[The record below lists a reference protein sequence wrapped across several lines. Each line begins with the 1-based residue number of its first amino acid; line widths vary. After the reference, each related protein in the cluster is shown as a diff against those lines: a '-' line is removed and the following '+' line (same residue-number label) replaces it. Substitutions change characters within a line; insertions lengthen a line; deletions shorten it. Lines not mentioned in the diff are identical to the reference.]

1 MLAGGGEEEEDGGEC
16 GEEEQERRTRAI
28 VSQDT
33 ANILAGLGEQ
43 STEQQQHVISFNI
56 SSKQQSNILETGFAN
71 LFHFD
76 NFVHTHSR
84 KSEAALSRSITFLM
98 VIAFTRGLTIV

>member
-43 STEQQQHVISFNI
+43 SIEQQQQHVISFNI
-56 SSKQQSNILETGFAN
+56 SSKQSNILETGFAN